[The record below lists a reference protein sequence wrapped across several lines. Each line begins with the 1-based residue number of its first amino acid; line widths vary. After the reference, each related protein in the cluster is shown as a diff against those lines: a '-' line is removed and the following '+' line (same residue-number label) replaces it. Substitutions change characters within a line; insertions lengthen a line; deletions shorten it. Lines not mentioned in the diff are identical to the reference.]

1 MRSLLG
7 VIVVCIA
14 LVCSFS
20 FYGESNGYCVSVPD
34 GEPTEDEQYF
44 ESSDCDEEDTCDED
58 STCDEEEEEMIFHE
72 ELLNDIRFAEYD
84 DDDWLD
90 NEYIQALRHYLDDID
105 VSKIKNERIKP
116 YSKLIKGKFI
126 NFRIEPTQLGG
137 MLIIFS
143 FIDKPEGIFTT
154 WVYSDVD
161 EATGEVSNYTVKG
174 IIREDIKNDMS
185 REEILKIVQEN
196 PEFKLY

>member
-1 MRSLLG
+1 M
-7 VIVVCIA
+7 
-14 LVCSFS
+14 SF
-20 FYGESNGYCVSVPD
+20 NP
-34 GEPTEDEQYF
+34 
-44 ESSDCDEEDTCDED
+44 
-58 STCDEEEEEMIFHE
+58 
-72 ELLNDIRFAEYD
+72 
-84 DDDWLD
+84 
-90 NEYIQALRHYLDDID
+90 EYIQALRHYLDDID

-161 EATGEVSNYTVKG
+161 EASGEVSNYTVKG

>member
-72 ELLNDIRFAEYD
+72 ELLNDIRFADYD

-116 YSKLIKGKFI
+116 YSKVIKGQFVI
-126 NFRIEPTQLGG
+126 FRIEISCRSSRFG
-137 MLIIFS
+137 S
-143 FIDKPEGIFTT
+143 FGSQHLHDLSLYRCCILEFINID
-154 WVYSDVD
+154 
-161 EATGEVSNYTVKG
+161 
-174 IIREDIKNDMS
+174 
-185 REEILKIVQEN
+185 L
-196 PEFKLY
+196 

>member
-1 MRSLLG
+1 M
-7 VIVVCIA
+7 CIA

-44 ESSDCDEEDTCDED
+44 ESSDCDED
-58 STCDEEEEEMIFHE
+58 STCYSEEEEDTDDG
-72 ELLNDIRFAEYD
+72 LSLNDIRFADYD

-116 YSKLIKGKFI
+116 YSKVIKGKFI
-126 NFRIEPTQLGG
+126 ILRIEPTQLGG

-174 IIREDIKNDMS
+174 IIREDIKNEMS